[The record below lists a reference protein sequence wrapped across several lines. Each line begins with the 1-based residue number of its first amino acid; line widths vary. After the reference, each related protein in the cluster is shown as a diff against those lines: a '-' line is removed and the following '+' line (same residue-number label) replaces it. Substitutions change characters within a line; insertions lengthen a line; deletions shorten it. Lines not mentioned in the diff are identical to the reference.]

1 MFGATAREIAYI
13 YCGVPQVM
21 HNIYIQKLKLNV
33 CVCVWLQDTKIFNRN
48 TGEMIVEMRKVNM
61 NEAQP

>member
-1 MFGATAREIAYI
+1 M
-13 YCGVPQVM
+13 
-21 HNIYIQKLKLNV
+21 